1 MVASIAIVVPTYR
14 DRLTVDE
21 EISLRHLELVL
32 DGRPRYLV
40 APRSLGPERAGF
52 EVASFD
58 DDYFQSVD
66 SYSRLLLEPSFY
78 RRFED
83 YEFVLIYQL
92 DCLVF
97 RDELDRFA
105 AAGFDYVGAP
115 WLETRKRPERGFSR
129 VGNGGLCLR
138 RVEAC
143 LRVLETEGPGPRT
156 VSTLLRLA
164 RRREPQN
171 WRQRLR
177 VARETAEG
185 VARYRRVYSLNED
198 HFWCD
203 RAPLFDPQFRVA
215 DVATGLAFS
224 FDEAPRFAYSILGG
238 LPMGCHGWHRRERA
252 FWEPYLLPEALD
264 FDAPGVLA

>member
-1 MVASIAIVVPTYR
+1 MASIAIVVPRYR
-14 DRLTVDE
+14 DHLTPDE

-32 DGRPRYLV
+32 AGRPRFWV
-40 APRSLGPERAGF
+40 SPHSLRPERADYGV
-52 EVASFD
+52 EPFD
-58 DDYFQSVD
+58 DAYFENVD
-66 SYSRLLLEPSFY
+66 SYSRLLLDPSFY
-78 RRFED
+78 RRFEA
-83 YEFVLIYQL
+83 YEFLLIYQL

-115 WLETRKRPERGFSR
+115 WLKNRQLPMRGFSR

-138 RVEAC
+138 RVASC
-143 LRVLETEGPGPRT
+143 LRVLEAERPGPRAVAT
-156 VSTLLRLA
+156 LA
-164 RRREPQN
+164 RLSLGRERLG

-203 RAPLFDPQFRVA
+203 RASLFDPGYRVA
-215 DVATGLAFS
+215 DVETGLAFA
-224 FDEAPRFAYSILGG
+224 FDEAPRYAYSVLGR
-238 LPMGCHGWHRRERA
+238 LPMGCHGWHRRDRE
-252 FWEPYLLPEALD
+252 FWERHLLPEALD
-264 FDAPGVLA
+264 FDAPGALS